1 MKTTERRLRA
11 LESAAAPQRP
21 TVPLESMPMFEVA
34 RRLLFT
40 IREGVEAR
48 KELDAADAS
57 LNPGRRAELT
67 KRLDLARSIASAL
80 EKYSPRRET
89 PPSARA
95 IIPGSLDA
103 LLVELIAISPPI
115 WWEL

>member
-57 LNPGRRAELT
+57 LNLGRRAELT
-67 KRLDLARSIASAL
+67 KRLDLARSIASTL

-89 PPSARA
+89 PTSART

-103 LLVELIAISPPI
+103 LLAAVI
-115 WWEL
+115 

>member
-34 RRLLFT
+34 RRVLFT
-40 IREGVEAR
+40 IQEGVRAREEIDEAG
-48 KELDAADAS
+48 AS
-57 LNPGRRAELT
+57 LKPEQRAALT
-67 KRLDLARSIASAL
+67 KKLELARSTASAL

-103 LLVELIAISPPI
+103 LLVALN
-115 WWEL
+115 